1 MKNIKSLVLA
11 KAPGRGR
18 GQYASGR
25 FAPAN
30 PGVFCG
36 CIWIWNQ
43 RKGLRRM
50 WDLAT
55 PSSTRIAAI
64 SQNDHESSSA
74 SAGREQIMDYDESF
88 SAIERL
94 ALENPATRLRNEAQ
108 TRIDLIDKV
117 LRSFG
122 WDFTVEDRTED
133 GYTDYRL
140 GTPATVAVVEAKR
153 ETIGFSLPEN
163 ISYGTASLRA
173 LLAADS
179 NKALKEALRQCM
191 AYCADL
197 GVSQG
202 IVTNGHQ
209 WVAFLATRSDSVR
222 PLEGRAL
229 LIPSLESLRDNF
241 TQAWN
246 LLSTHGLTTMSLSRA
261 LNEHHVP
268 APLPL
273 SVRLPN
279 YPGTK
284 SRNDLQ
290 SSLQILGQV
299 FLEDVPARPQL
310 RDRFLSECY
319 ATNGALS
326 QYSELSRAVLK
337 SQLDHQ
343 LTSGD
348 VPEEPVYGKK
358 GLNEN
363 LTGDI
368 MSAAM
373 SNKPI
378 VLLGDVGAGKS
389 TFIQRLIN
397 VDAKELFSE
406 AISIY
411 VDYGNQATMVD
422 LKTWTTQEVQRQIRE
437 EYGVDINSRA
447 FVEDVF
453 KAELKGFDSSIYGS
467 LKDVDLVSYTQKRVE
482 FLESLLNNT
491 SDHIARALQRVKVSH
506 RKQVVIFLDNI
517 DQRSK
522 EDQNSVFLISNEL
535 AAQWPVTVFVTLRP
549 ETYYDSMRH
558 GAVSGYHPRVFKIM
572 PPRSDVVIQKRL
584 DFVLDLMEGD
594 DQEINDILGYNI
606 QSESLQL
613 FLEMLSGNMSDNHNM
628 KAFIDNMAGGNMRR
642 ALGFITRFVGSGHV
656 DTGKIVDIW
665 RQTQGYWIPE
675 HELLRALLHGDG
687 IYYEPDSSDIANVYK
702 CASNDIKDH
711 FLMCKLIAFVER
723 SSGEG
728 EGLKFVAA
736 EDIYQTLQH
745 QGFSSPSI
753 HEALRRG
760 VRHRLLDEPMS
771 SRNDE
776 NFERVRVTSVGLYTK
791 NRLPGLFSYVD
802 AMVVD
807 TPILVESFFQ
817 EINDAFTLVQ
827 RVRRA
832 VKFTRYLNTAWSSS
846 GLDDEYWSWPTA
858 YESLKIDIS
867 RVAGINKI
875 AINWTV

>member
-1 MKNIKSLVLA
+1 M
-11 KAPGRGR
+11 P
-18 GQYASGR
+18 
-25 FAPAN
+25 
-30 PGVFCG
+30 
-36 CIWIWNQ
+36 
-43 RKGLRRM
+43 
-50 WDLAT
+50 
-55 PSSTRIAAI
+55 
-64 SQNDHESSSA
+64 
-74 SAGREQIMDYDESF
+74 DYDEAF
-88 SAIERL
+88 WEIEGL
-94 ALENPATRLRNEAQ
+94 ASGNPAVGVRNEAQ
-108 TRIDLIDKV
+108 TRLDLVDKV
-117 LRSFG
+117 LKAFG
-122 WDFTVEDRTED
+122 WEFTVEERTEE

-140 GTPATVAVVEAKR
+140 GSPGTVAVVEAKR
-153 ETIGFSLPEN
+153 ESIGFTLPED
-163 ISYGTASLRA
+163 ISYGTASLKA
-173 LLAADS
+173 LLAANS
-179 NKALKEALRQCM
+179 NNALKDTLRQCM
-191 AYCADL
+191 TYCADL

-246 LLSTHGLTTMSLSRA
+246 LLSPHGLTTMSLSRA
-261 LNEHHVP
+261 LKEQHVP

-273 SVRLPN
+273 SVRLSN

-284 SRNDLQ
+284 SRNNLQ

-299 FLEDVPARPQL
+299 FLEDVPSRPQL
-310 RDRFLSECY
+310 RDRFLTECY
-319 ATNGALS
+319 ATSGALS

-337 SQLDHQ
+337 SQLDQ
-343 LTSGD
+343 PLTNGSM
-348 VPEEPVYGKK
+348 PEESVYGKK

-368 MSAAM
+368 VSAAM

-378 VLLGDVGAGKS
+378 VLLGDVGAEKS

-397 VDAKELFSE
+397 VDAKELFST

-411 VDYGNQATMVD
+411 VDYGNQATMAE
-422 LKTWTTQEVQRQIRE
+422 LKTWTTQEVQRQIKND
-437 EYGVDINSRA
+437 YGIDINSRA
-447 FVEDVF
+447 FLDDIF
-453 KAELKGFDSSIYGS
+453 RAELKEFDSGIYGS
-467 LKDVDLVSYTQKRVE
+467 LKAVDLASYTMKRVE
-482 FLESLLNNT
+482 FIAGLLDDV
-491 SDHIARALQRVKVSH
+491 SDHIARALQRIKTSH

-584 DFVLDLMEGD
+584 DFVLDLMDGD
-594 DQEINDILGYNI
+594 DQEINEILGYNI
-606 QSESLQL
+606 QSKSLQL
-613 FLEMLSGNMSDNHNM
+613 FLEMLSWNMADNHSL
-628 KAFIDNMAGGNMRR
+628 KTFIDNMAGGNMRR

-665 RQTQGYWIPE
+665 RTTQGYWIPE

-702 CASNDIKDH
+702 CASKDIKDH

-728 EGLKFVAA
+728 GGLKFVAA
-736 EDIYQTLQH
+736 EDIYQALQH
-745 QGFSSPSI
+745 QGFSGPSI
-753 HEALRRG
+753 QETLRRG
-760 VRHRLLDEPMS
+760 VKHRLLDEPMN

-791 NRLPGLFSYVD
+791 NRLPGLFSYLD

-807 TPILVESFFQ
+807 TPILDETFYQ
-817 EINDAFTLVQ
+817 EIDDAFSLAQ
-827 RVRRA
+827 RLHRA
-832 VKFTRYLNTAWSSS
+832 VRFTTYLNTAWNSSA
-846 GLDDEYWSWPTA
+846 LDNEYWSWTTA
-858 YESLKIDIS
+858 YQSLRSDIN
-867 RVAGINKI
+867 RVAEINKI
-875 AINWTV
+875 SVSWDT